1 MGKRRKKQEIS
12 IGTAVMLLVFGLILG
27 SIFVFGS
34 QYWGEPIQRED
45 AIEIS
50 ATYEAYEINP
60 GKIRKHHIKQI
71 EITLAD
77 HSSVYI
83 DGACV
88 SEKVKDELKA
98 LPEGEKVDMLVH
110 PNSDTVW
117 ELKHGNKTILS
128 FEESQKDIKNENIGF
143 IILGI
148 FMYFCAVIGFG
159 SLLMRGVKA
168 RKNNKRSKRK

>member
-1 MGKRRKKQEIS
+1 MSKKEKQKTS
-12 IGTAVMLLVFGLILG
+12 PGTAVMLLVVGLILG

-71 EITLAD
+71 EISIAD

-88 SEKVKDELKA
+88 SEDVKDGIKE
-98 LPEGEKVDMLVH
+98 LPEGAKLNMLVH

-117 ELKHGNKTILS
+117 ELKHGDKTILS
-128 FEESQKDIKNENIGF
+128 FEESQKDIKSENIGF
-143 IILGI
+143 VVLGV
-148 FMYFCAVIGFG
+148 FMYFCAAIGLG
-159 SLLMRGVKA
+159 SLLTRGVRA
-168 RKNNKRSKRK
+168 RKNKKRSKRK

>member
-1 MGKRRKKQEIS
+1 MSKKEKQKTS
-12 IGTAVMLLVFGLILG
+12 PGTAVMLLVVGLILG

-88 SEKVKDELKA
+88 SEDVKDGIKA
-98 LPEGEKVDMLVH
+98 LPEGAKLDMLVH

-117 ELKHGNKTILS
+117 ELKHGDKTILS
-128 FEESQKDIKNENIGF
+128 FEKSQKDIKNENVGF

-148 FMYFCAVIGFG
+148 FMYFCAFIGLS

-168 RKNNKRSKRK
+168 RKKNRRRK

>member
-1 MGKRRKKQEIS
+1 MAF
-12 IGTAVMLLVFGLILG
+12 GTAVMLLVVGLILG

-45 AIEIS
+45 ATEVS
-50 ATYEAYEINP
+50 AIYEAYEINP

-71 EITLAD
+71 EITLTD

-88 SEKVKDELKA
+88 SEDVKDGIKA
-98 LPEGEKVDMLVH
+98 LPEGAKLDMLVH

-117 ELKHGNKTILS
+117 ELKHGDKTILS
-128 FEESQKDIKNENIGF
+128 FEESQKDIKNENVGF

-148 FMYFCAVIGFG
+148 FMYFCAAIGLS
-159 SLLMRGVKA
+159 SLLMRGIRA
-168 RKNNKRSKRK
+168 RKRKRR

>member
-1 MGKRRKKQEIS
+1 MSKRRKKQEIS
-12 IGTAVMLLVFGLILG
+12 LGTAVMLLVVGLILG

-34 QYWGEPIQRED
+34 QYWGEPIQRKD
-45 AIEIS
+45 AIEMS

-88 SEKVKDELKA
+88 SEDVKDGIKA
-98 LPEGEKVDMLVH
+98 LPEGAKLDMLVH

-117 ELKHGNKTILS
+117 ELKHGDKTILS
-128 FEESQKDIKNENIGF
+128 FEESQRDIKNENVGF

-148 FMYFCAVIGFG
+148 FMYFCAAIGIG
-159 SLLMRGVKA
+159 SLLIRWGKTRERG
-168 RKNNKRSKRK
+168 

>member
-1 MGKRRKKQEIS
+1 MSKRKKKQEIS
-12 IGTAVMLLVFGLILG
+12 LGTAVMLLVVGLILG

-45 AIEIS
+45 ATEVS
-50 ATYEAYEINP
+50 AIYQAYEINP

-88 SEKVKDELKA
+88 SEDVKDGIKA
-98 LPEGEKVDMLVH
+98 LPKGAKLDMLVH

-117 ELKHGNKTILS
+117 ELKHGDKTILS

-148 FMYFCAVIGFG
+148 FMYFCAAIGLS
-159 SLLMRGVKA
+159 SLLMRGI
-168 RKNNKRSKRK
+168 RTRKRKRR

>member
-1 MGKRRKKQEIS
+1 MSKKEKQKTS
-12 IGTAVMLLVFGLILG
+12 PGTAVMLLVVGLILG

-45 AIEIS
+45 ATEVS
-50 ATYEAYEINP
+50 AIYETYEINP

-88 SEKVKDELKA
+88 SEDVKDGIKA
-98 LPEGEKVDMLVH
+98 LPEGAKLDMLVH

-117 ELKHGNKTILS
+117 ELKHGDKTILS
-128 FEESQKDIKNENIGF
+128 FEESQKDIKDENIGF
-143 IILGI
+143 IILGV
-148 FMYFCAVIGFG
+148 FMYFCAAIGLG
-159 SLLMRGVKA
+159 SLLTRGVRA
-168 RKNNKRSKRK
+168 RKNKKRSKRK

>member
-1 MGKRRKKQEIS
+1 M
-12 IGTAVMLLVFGLILG
+12 MLLVVGLILG

-45 AIEIS
+45 ATEVS
-50 ATYEAYEINP
+50 AIYEAYEINP

-88 SEKVKDELKA
+88 SEDVKDGIKA
-98 LPEGEKVDMLVH
+98 LPEGAKLDMLVH

-117 ELKHGNKTILS
+117 ELKHGDKTILS
-128 FEESQKDIKNENIGF
+128 FEESQKDIKDENIGF

-168 RKNNKRSKRK
+168 RKKNRRRK

>member
-1 MGKRRKKQEIS
+1 MGKRKKQEITL
-12 IGTAVMLLVFGLILG
+12 GTAVMLLVVGLILG

-50 ATYEAYEINP
+50 ATYETYEINP

-71 EITLAD
+71 EISFDD

-83 DGACV
+83 DGSCV
-88 SEKVKDELKA
+88 SEDVKDGIKA
-98 LPEGEKVDMLVH
+98 LPEGAKLDMLVH

-117 ELKHGNKTILS
+117 ELKYGDKTILS

-143 IILGI
+143 VVLGV
-148 FMYFCAVIGFG
+148 FMYFCAAIGLG
-159 SLLMRGVKA
+159 SLLMRGIRA
-168 RKNNKRSKRK
+168 RKRK

>member
-1 MGKRRKKQEIS
+1 MSKKEKQKTS
-12 IGTAVMLLVFGLILG
+12 PGTAVMLLVVGLILG

-71 EITLAD
+71 EISIAD

-88 SEKVKDELKA
+88 SEDVKDGIKE
-98 LPEGEKVDMLVH
+98 LPEGAKLNMLVH

-117 ELKHGNKTILS
+117 ELKHGDKTILS
-128 FEESQKDIKNENIGF
+128 FEESQKDIKDENIGF

-168 RKNNKRSKRK
+168 RKKNRRRK

>member
-1 MGKRRKKQEIS
+1 MSKRRKKQGTS
-12 IGTAVMLLVFGLILG
+12 LGTAVMLLVVGLILG

-71 EITLAD
+71 EISLAD

-88 SEKVKDELKA
+88 SEDVKDGIKE
-98 LPEGEKVDMLVH
+98 LPEGAKLDMLVH

-117 ELKHGNKTILS
+117 ELKHGDKTILS
-128 FEESQKDIKNENIGF
+128 FEESQKDIKNENVGF

-168 RKNNKRSKRK
+168 RKKNRRRK

>member
-1 MGKRRKKQEIS
+1 MSKRRKKQEIS
-12 IGTAVMLLVFGLILG
+12 LGTAVMLLVVGLILG
-27 SIFVFGS
+27 SIFIFGS

-45 AIEIS
+45 AVEIS
-50 ATYEAYEINP
+50 ASYEAYEINP

-71 EITLAD
+71 EITLTD

-88 SEKVKDELKA
+88 SEDVKDEIKA
-98 LPEGEKVDMLVH
+98 LTEGAKLDMLVH

-117 ELKHGNKTILS
+117 ELKHGDNTILS
-128 FEESQKDIKNENIGF
+128 FEESQKDIKNENVGF

-148 FMYFCAVIGFG
+148 FMYFCAAIGLG
-159 SLLMRGVKA
+159 SLLIKWRGA
-168 RKNNKRSKRK
+168 RKRSK

>member
-1 MGKRRKKQEIS
+1 MSKRRKKQEIS
-12 IGTAVMLLVFGLILG
+12 LGTAVMLFVVGLILG

-34 QYWGEPIQRED
+34 QYWGEPIQKED
-45 AIEIS
+45 AIEVS

-71 EITLAD
+71 EITLTD

-88 SEKVKDELKA
+88 SEDVKDEIKA
-98 LPEGEKVDMLVH
+98 LTEGAKLDMLVH

-117 ELKHGNKTILS
+117 ELKHGDNTILS
-128 FEESQKDIKNENIGF
+128 FEESQKDIKNENVGF

-148 FMYFCAVIGFG
+148 FMYFCAAIGLG
-159 SLLMRGVKA
+159 SLLIKWRGA
-168 RKNNKRSKRK
+168 RKRSK

>member
-12 IGTAVMLLVFGLILG
+12 LGTAVMLLVFGLILG

-34 QYWGEPIQRED
+34 QYWGEPIHRDD

-71 EITLAD
+71 KIILAD

-88 SEKVKDELKA
+88 SEDVKDELKA
-98 LPEGEKVDMLVH
+98 LPEGAKVDMLVH
-110 PNSDTVW
+110 PKSDTVW
-117 ELKHGNKTILS
+117 ELRHGGKTILS
-128 FEESQKDIKNENIGF
+128 FEESQKDIKNENVGF

-148 FMYFCAVIGFG
+148 FMYFCAAIGIG
-159 SLLMRGVKA
+159 SMLMRCVRTEKEDKQS
-168 RKNNKRSKRK
+168 RYK

>member
-1 MGKRRKKQEIS
+1 MSKRKKKQEIS
-12 IGTAVMLLVFGLILG
+12 LGTAVMLLVVGLILG

-45 AIEIS
+45 ATEVS
-50 ATYEAYEINP
+50 AIYEAYEINP

-88 SEKVKDELKA
+88 SEDVKDGIKA
-98 LPEGEKVDMLVH
+98 LLKGAKLDMLVH

-117 ELKHGNKTILS
+117 ELKHGDKTILS

-148 FMYFCAVIGFG
+148 FMYFCAAIGLS
-159 SLLMRGVKA
+159 SLLMRGI
-168 RKNNKRSKRK
+168 RTRKRKRR